1 MSIYFN
7 TFKKN
12 ISPYLDSLRNLNFS
26 YLNPLFWIFLLLL
39 FLILL
44 KFWKAKKSFS
54 FCLILA
60 IILLATTKLENVTA
74 NIVAKFQGEF
84 DPIIIRALSG
94 IIIVFVSLYYFL
106 IKED

>member
-12 ISPYLDSLRNLNFS
+12 ISPCLDSLRNLNFS